1 MDMQF
6 VLGLNLI
13 ELMPTIIVYSVLS
26 LLAIGVIYLFKKK
39 SDKELIELER
49 KLGSNDHDK

>member
-1 MDMQF
+1 MQF